1 MIALSRPLW
10 LISILALAG
19 CSGDS
24 PETLKKDDAQKPEVT
39 VAEVQV
45 WQDDKTRALPGVVR
59 PGKRAVISTRMSG
72 TLKTVYVEPGD
83 RVATGQPL
91 ASVDSREV
99 ESAINAARANVSAA
113 ETALEQ
119 AQRENERLQRL
130 YEEDLIARVKMEK
143 AGVRV
148 EEFRAHLKT
157 AQAELQSQKTN
168 LDYTRLTA
176 PFEGIVAETLID
188 AGSFVGPGQALMVLE
203 ARDSLRID
211 VPVSSQVAASLEP
224 GQRVSVIAGQEA
236 QILTARLIS
245 IIPALDEAT
254 GQRLRLALE
263 RDASELSPGQVV
275 TVLVPQSDSLSAIRT
290 NDWVALPKSALIRR
304 GQLTGA
310 LVLEGRDDETTVHL
324 KWIKTANPPVND
336 TDMIPVTEGLSPG
349 DHVVL
354 APSSNLRDGQKVTIN
369 PAGADNGER

>member
-275 TVLVPQSDSLSAIRT
+275 TVLVPQSNSLSSIHT

-310 LVLEGRDDETTVHL
+310 LVLEGRDDETAVHL

-354 APSSNLRDGQKVTIN
+354 APSSSLRDGQKVTIN
-369 PAGADNGER
+369 PAGAANGER